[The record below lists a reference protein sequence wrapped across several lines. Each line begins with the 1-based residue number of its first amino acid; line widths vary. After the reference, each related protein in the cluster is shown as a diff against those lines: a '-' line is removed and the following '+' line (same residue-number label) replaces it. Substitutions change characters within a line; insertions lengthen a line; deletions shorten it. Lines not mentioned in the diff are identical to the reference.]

1 MGPRLASMLR
11 STSANRKRRR
21 DGIPARE
28 PSRAQA
34 SPPQK
39 YFSKVIGK
47 ALDTLDAIRS
57 SSEPLAL
64 NELTER
70 IGLAKSSLFRILF
83 TLEAARY
90 IERDP
95 QGRYRMPQAFRS
107 VAPSHSHRLVHAAL
121 PHMRELSR
129 ECRETVSVAMRFDN
143 HIEVVATIESPHLIR
158 MGNTV
163 GRILPPHASS
173 LGKAITAF
181 QPEELRE
188 PLIRSYGLHR
198 FTAHTIVDELEL
210 RRELEAVRG
219 RGFST
224 DVEESA
230 LEGHCFGAPI
240 SAGGRVT
247 SAISLSM
254 PKMRI
259 KDDAHREQLIAAVL
273 RAAAAISAD
282 LQKPPAT
289 ADAPQ
294 AVDTTVA

>member
-1 MGPRLASMLR
+1 MFRTTAA
-11 STSANRKRRR
+11 ANRKERREPAV
-21 DGIPARE
+21 GAARE
-28 PSRAQA
+28 KDGPAG
-34 SPPQK
+34 PPRK

-47 ALDTLDAIRS
+47 ALDTLDAVRS
-57 SSEPLAL
+57 SSEPLTL
-64 NELTER
+64 NELTAR
-70 IGLAKSSLFRILF
+70 VGLAKSSLFRILF
-83 TLEAARY
+83 TLEAAKY
-90 IERDP
+90 LERDAE
-95 QGRYRMPQAFRS
+95 GRYRLPQAFRPGAS
-107 VAPSHSHRLVHAAL
+107 NGSGALVQAAL

-129 ECRETVSVAMRFDN
+129 EFRETISLAMRFDN
-143 HIEVVATIESPHLIR
+143 HIEVVATIESPQLIR

-210 RRELEAVRG
+210 RRELDAVRT
-219 RGFST
+219 RGYST

-240 SAGGRVT
+240 RSGGRVT

-259 KDDAHREQLIAAVL
+259 RDDDHRERLVAAVL

-282 LQKPPAT
+282 LQK
-289 ADAPQ
+289 Q
-294 AVDTTVA
+294 

>member
-1 MGPRLASMLR
+1 MFRTTA
-11 STSANRKRRR
+11 ANRKRRR
-21 DGIPARE
+21 EPAVAAARE
-28 PSRAQA
+28 KDGPAD
-34 SPPQK
+34 PPRK

-47 ALDTLDAIRS
+47 ALDTLDTVRS
-57 SSEPLAL
+57 ASEPLTL
-64 NELTER
+64 NELTTR
-70 IGLAKSSLFRILF
+70 VGLAKSSLFRILY
-83 TLEAARY
+83 TLEAAKY
-90 IERDP
+90 LERDAA
-95 QGRYRMPQAFRS
+95 GRYRLPQAFRNGAANGS
-107 VAPSHSHRLVHAAL
+107 GALVQAAL

-129 ECRETVSVAMRFDN
+129 EFRETISLAMRFDN
-143 HIEVVATIESPHLIR
+143 HIEVVATIESPQLIR

-181 QPEELRE
+181 QPEDLRE

-210 RRELEAVRG
+210 RRELDAVRT
-219 RGFST
+219 RGYSS

-240 SAGGRVT
+240 RLGTRVGA
-247 SAISLSM
+247 AISLSM

-259 KDDAHREQLIAAVL
+259 RDDEHRERLVAAVL

-282 LQKPPAT
+282 LEQR
-289 ADAPQ
+289 
-294 AVDTTVA
+294 